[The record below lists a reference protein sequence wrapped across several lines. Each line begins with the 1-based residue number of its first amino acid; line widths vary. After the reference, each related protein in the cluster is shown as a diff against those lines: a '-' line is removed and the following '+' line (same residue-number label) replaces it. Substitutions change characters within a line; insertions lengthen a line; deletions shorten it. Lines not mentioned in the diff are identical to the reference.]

1 MNCHLRVVTRTR
13 ISLRCR
19 HDMLGTLLNAGA
31 ILLGGFVGT
40 ATRLDIAAPRQQQL
54 KVLLGVATTFFGLKL
69 VWTGLAS
76 TGTARGFFRQLA
88 VVLVA
93 MILGHLIGKLCRIQS
108 LFNRFGHDAKLKLER
123 ATANP
128 KKAASDGLMAAT
140 LLFCAAPLG
149 IVGALEDGIHQYYA
163 PLAIK
168 GVMDGVAAISFA
180 RMFGWTAM
188 LASLPVAAFLCGVTL
203 LGVRL
208 APWLEGQQVLGVFH
222 ASAGLVM
229 TYVTLV
235 IFEVKKVEIANYLPS
250 LLVAPVLMKLWYV
263 VFGT

>member
-1 MNCHLRVVTRTR
+1 
-13 ISLRCR
+13 
-19 HDMLGTLLNAGA
+19 MLGTMLNAGA
-31 ILLGGFVGT
+31 ILLGGFLGV
-40 ATRLDIAAPRQQQL
+40 ATRLDLAAPRQQQL

-76 TGTARGFFRQLA
+76 TGTAKGFFRQLL

-93 MILGHLIGKLCRIQS
+93 MILGHLLGKLCRIQS
-108 LFNRFGHDAKLKLER
+108 LFNRLGHDAKLKLER
-123 ATANP
+123 ATTQRG
-128 KKAASDGLMAAT
+128 KFASDGLMAAT

-149 IVGALEDGIHQYYA
+149 IVGALEDGLHQYYA

-168 GVMDGVAAISFA
+168 ALMDGIAAISFA
-180 RMFGWTAM
+180 RMFGWMAM
-188 LASLPVAAFLCGVTL
+188 LAALPVAAFLAGLTL
-203 LGVRL
+203 AGLRL
-208 APWLEGQQVLGVFH
+208 APWLEAHQVIGVFH

-250 LLVAPVLMKLWYV
+250 LLVAPLLMKLWFLI
-263 VFGT
+263 FGT